1 MSFNINPNELEIEA
15 VLSNNKVK
23 YEYELDITG
32 IDSWPNLKNKANEIL
47 SNVKSKDMVK
57 MTLTGCF
64 NTNQLKYTYELE
76 KYLLDNYY
84 FGKVKDE
91 TRLYVDPKEYENEI
105 SLKGEFIREVKKSSL
120 GQKEQ
125 DDIIVLGIHALT
137 GEDL

>member
-1 MSFNINPNELEIEA
+1 M
-15 VLSNNKVK
+15 

-47 SNVKSKDMVK
+47 SNVKRKDMVK
-57 MTLTGCF
+57 MTLTGYF

-91 TRLYVDPKEYENEI
+91 TRLYVDPKEYENEN
-105 SLKGEFIREVKKSSL
+105 KC
-120 GQKEQ
+120 
-125 DDIIVLGIHALT
+125 
-137 GEDL
+137 